1 MSGFPK
7 EGEKATDGLEN
18 ASVEK
23 ERLKFEPMLIKDLHE
38 VYYIEQSVFSYHW
51 TYRNFLSSVASE
63 DWGQVLRNEAGD
75 VVGYFIAMEM
85 VDEMHLLKI
94 AVAGQYHGRGYGRLL
109 MDRAVVVAREA
120 GMASMLLEVRPTN
133 EAAVGLYEKTGFKT
147 IGVRKGYYVDTREDA
162 LVMRLEL

>member
-1 MSGFPK
+1 MSGFPEESTK
-7 EGEKATDGLEN
+7 TTGGQEKK
-18 ASVEK
+18 SVET
-23 ERLKFEPMLIKDLHE
+23 ETLKFAPMLIKDLHE

-75 VVGYFIAMEM
+75 LIGYFVGMEV

-109 MDRAVVVAREA
+109 MNRAVAVAREA
-120 GMASMLLEVRPTN
+120 GMASILLEVRPTN
-133 EAAVGLYEKTGFKT
+133 EVAVGLYERTGFRT